1 MINSHYLAPLFEPG
15 CVAVIGATERKD
27 AIGAVLMENMLSARY
42 SGALYAVNPKYSQV
56 RGVKCYASIADV
68 RQAVDLAVIATPP
81 ATVPAII
88 EECGRAGTR
97 SAVVITAGFSEVGP
111 EGAVLERALLENA
124 RRYGLRLLGPNCL
137 GLMRPDIGLNAT
149 FAHGNAVAGSLSV
162 VSQSGAICTALLDWA
177 RPNKVGF
184 SSVVSLGSSADLDFG
199 EIVDYLTYDPKT
211 EQILLY
217 IEGIRNA
224 RRFVSALRAAAR
236 TKPVIVMKSGRH
248 PTGVRAA
255 VSHTGALVGADDVF
269 EAAIRRTGA
278 VRVTTVG
285 QLVAAA
291 QALSSHVRPRGD
303 RLAVITNGGGP
314 GVLAAD
320 RATDLGVPLAE
331 LSSHTIDV
339 LAQVLPVNWS
349 HGNPID
355 RIGDADARRYEA
367 AVSACLADSNVD
379 GILAM
384 LTPQAM
390 TSPTDAA
397 HAVVRSAK
405 GSTKPLLAA
414 WMGEEQVIE
423 GRRVFQAAQ
432 IPVFRTP
439 EPAVE
444 MFAHVSSFYRNQRM
458 LMQAPGPLSRQT
470 PPDVEAARAL
480 VASVLADHRTVFSSA
495 ESKSL
500 LAMFNIP
507 VGRTVAASSAAEAV
521 GAARELGFPVAV
533 KIDSPD
539 ITHKTDVGGVRL
551 DLPDAEAVAAAYDG
565 IIAAAQQRRPDA
577 HISGVTVERMV
588 KRANARELMIGIM
601 TDKVFGPAV
610 TFAAGGTAVEVLQD
624 RTVGLPPLN
633 RFLTEEM
640 IRETRISRMLGTFRN
655 MPPADV
661 NGIASVL
668 LRVSEMAC
676 ELPWLRELDINPLFA
691 DDTGVIAADARI
703 VIAPHVPAAQP
714 YAHMAI
720 HPYPTEL
727 VSEWR
732 AADGTSATIRPIR
745 PEDATIESDFVQS
758 LSPQAK
764 YLRFMA
770 AVKDLTPA
778 MLARFTQVDYDREM
792 ALIAVLDDAGRERQI
807 GVTRYIINP
816 DGQSCEFA
824 IVVSEAWQ
832 GRGLGRHLMLQL
844 IAVARTRGLKTMLGQ
859 VLAVN
864 THMLALAAALGFF
877 IRDTPGDLSVK
888 EVGFELRKGAV

>member
-1 MINSHYLAPLFEPG
+1 
-15 CVAVIGATERKD
+15 
-27 AIGAVLMENMLSARY
+27 
-42 SGALYAVNPKYSQV
+42 
-56 RGVKCYASIADV
+56 
-68 RQAVDLAVIATPP
+68 
-81 ATVPAII
+81 
-88 EECGRAGTR
+88 
-97 SAVVITAGFSEVGP
+97 
-111 EGAVLERALLENA
+111 
-124 RRYGLRLLGPNCL
+124 
-137 GLMRPDIGLNAT
+137 
-149 FAHGNAVAGSLSV
+149 
-162 VSQSGAICTALLDWA
+162 
-177 RPNKVGF
+177 
-184 SSVVSLGSSADLDFG
+184 
-199 EIVDYLTYDPKT
+199 
-211 EQILLY
+211 
-217 IEGIRNA
+217 
-224 RRFVSALRAAAR
+224 
-236 TKPVIVMKSGRH
+236 
-248 PTGVRAA
+248 
-255 VSHTGALVGADDVF
+255 
-269 EAAIRRTGA
+269 
-278 VRVTTVG
+278 
-285 QLVAAA
+285 
-291 QALSSHVRPRGD
+291 
-303 RLAVITNGGGP
+303 
-314 GVLAAD
+314 
-320 RATDLGVPLAE
+320 
-331 LSSHTIDV
+331 
-339 LAQVLPVNWS
+339 
-349 HGNPID
+349 
-355 RIGDADARRYEA
+355 
-367 AVSACLADSNVD
+367 
-379 GILAM
+379 
-384 LTPQAM
+384 
-390 TSPTDAA
+390 
-397 HAVVRSAK
+397 
-405 GSTKPLLAA
+405 
-414 WMGEEQVIE
+414 
-423 GRRVFQAAQ
+423 QAAQ